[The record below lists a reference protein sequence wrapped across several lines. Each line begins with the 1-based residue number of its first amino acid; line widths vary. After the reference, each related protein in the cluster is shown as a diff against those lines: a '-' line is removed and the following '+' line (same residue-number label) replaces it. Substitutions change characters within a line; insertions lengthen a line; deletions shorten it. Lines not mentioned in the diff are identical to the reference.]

1 MQNLS
6 ISQLSDLTGFTR
18 ETCSKR
24 LSAAGL
30 VGAPGGPHNATLFD
44 SKAALTAI
52 FETPISDQTALMNA
66 RAENLI
72 ADTKLKALKEQQIL
86 GELAPI
92 AALEWCLTSV
102 CAQISAVLETL
113 PAKLKRRL
121 PQLTS
126 ADLHLIQ
133 TEIARA
139 RNAASSATLNF
150 GSENQ

>member
-6 ISQLSDLTGFTR
+6 ISALADLVGMTR
-18 ETCSKR
+18 ETVNKR

-30 VGAPGGPHNATLFD
+30 VGTTGAHNSSLFE
-44 SKAALTAI
+44 SAQALAAI
-52 FETPISDQTALMNA
+52 YEVKINDQTAVMVA

-92 AALEWCLTSV
+92 AALEWALTSV

-126 ADLHLIQ
+126 ADLHLVQ
-133 TEIARA
+133 TEIAKA
-139 RNAASSATLNF
+139 RNAAASATLNF
-150 GSENQ
+150 GSADQ